1 MNIKHSSS
9 IYLILLLNRSNI
21 IKFKI
26 RHTLSGVSVEFR
38 LSYSCTLI
46 NEKYIHMLNKELIK
60 FRNENINI
68 MGVCDK

>member
-1 MNIKHSSS
+1 MNIKNSSS
-9 IYLILLLNRSNI
+9 IYLILLLNRTNI

-26 RHTLSGVSVEFR
+26 RHTLSGVSAEFR
-38 LSYSCTLI
+38 LSYSCTFI

-60 FRNENINI
+60 FRNENRNI